1 MRGAGAFGCLP
12 VRLVHWF
19 IENPDETLTTAD
31 VRAKFALSESRNLGA
46 LKPAID
52 RGLLVREC
60 AGQGKQASYGPGP
73 KLLGMLRAGASR
85 LPAQA

>member
-1 MRGAGAFGCLP
+1 MRGTSAFGCLA

-31 VRAKFALSESRNLGA
+31 VRAKFELGDSRNLDV
-46 LKPAID
+46 LRPAID
-52 RGLLVREC
+52 RGLLVRQC
-60 AGQGKQASYGPGP
+60 AGRGKAASYSPGP
-73 KLLGMLRAGASR
+73 RLLGMLRAGASR